1 MKKAIVMLLTAGL
14 IATMTACGGTKT
26 EETTNNAKT
35 GTGTTNSDA
44 YDVTVI
50 IKATDSDYWQ
60 SVLLGAE
67 AAAEE
72 SDGKINITTAG
83 PASETDV
90 DEQVSILENAVSSG
104 PDGIVIASISSDSTV
119 PAVEEAVGKGIPVVT
134 VDNKFKYRFLYA
146 APCYRSLCGSG

>member
-72 SDGKINITTAG
+72 S
-83 PASETDV
+83 V
-90 DEQVSILENAVSSG
+90 RL
-104 PDGIVIASISSDSTV
+104 ISQQQDRHRKQMWMS
-119 PAVEEAVGKGIPVVT
+119 
-134 VDNKFKYRFLYA
+134 RFLF
-146 APCYRSLCGSG
+146 